1 MRIADKRIK
10 EPSTHFRLLPEG
22 KVLPDIWKQ
31 LEQGAWKNLAPDV
44 YENNVKL
51 GELNRSKSLPVIE
64 NILPVHR
71 GMVWDENKKC
81 LTDPFFKPQL
91 QTVGNNDF
99 LHAVENFFNMFKG
112 KHIGIHL
119 SGGLDSSIIIALL
132 KHFNIPFSLVGMTS
146 TRYEFRTEKHIQQ
159 ILAHWGNKAV
169 LIDYEDYLPLSQLEK
184 VPPHQHPEMLSM
196 NYHASKAM
204 AIECQKMGIEVL
216 FTGNGGDNV
225 FADAV
230 PSNPQECIWLPQVFM
245 DNWLDDFAY
254 APYGIEVVPF
264 YADSGIMNT
273 IYNLRLGKGEDNSK
287 LWARQFFKDYL
298 PHELVNYTYCADF
311 WGLYIDG
318 LQDAIPTVRK
328 LFEQAYDL
336 TQNPYFSRQKTD
348 ELLSQD
354 LLNAHKPMYQAIE
367 SRISL
372 AVWLNSL
379 VENK

>member
-1 MRIADKRIK
+1 MKRITDKRIK
-10 EPSTHFRLLPEG
+10 EPSTHFRLLPDG
-22 KVLPDIWKQ
+22 KVLHDIWEK
-31 LEQGAWKNLAPDV
+31 LEQGAWKNLAPEV
-44 YENNVKL
+44 FENNVKL
-51 GELNRSKSLPVIE
+51 GELNRFKSLPVIE
-64 NILPVHR
+64 NFLPVSP
-71 GMVWDENKKC
+71 GMLWDENKKC

-91 QTVGNNDF
+91 QNVGINDF
-99 LHAVENFFNMFKG
+99 LNAVEFFFNTFKG

-146 TRYEFRTEKHIQQ
+146 TRYEFRTEKYIQEL
-159 ILAHWGNKAV
+159 LAPWGNETF
-169 LIDYEDYLPLSQLEK
+169 LIDYEEYLPLSKLEK

-196 NYHASKAM
+196 NYNTSRAM
-204 AIECQKMGIEVL
+204 ALECQRMGIDVL

-225 FADAV
+225 FAEPVSANPDA
-230 PSNPQECIWLPQVFM
+230 CTWLPQIFM

-254 APYGIEVVPF
+254 APYGIEVASF
-264 YADSGIMNT
+264 YADPSIMNT

-298 PHELVNYTYCADF
+298 PKELVNYTYCADF

-318 LQDAIPTVRK
+318 LQDNSPTVRM

-336 TQNPYFSRQKTD
+336 TGNAYFSPQKTN
-348 ELLSQD
+348 ELLNQD
-354 LLNAHKPMYQAIE
+354 LLNANKSMYQKIE

-372 AVWLNSL
+372 ATWLNSL
-379 VENK
+379 IEK